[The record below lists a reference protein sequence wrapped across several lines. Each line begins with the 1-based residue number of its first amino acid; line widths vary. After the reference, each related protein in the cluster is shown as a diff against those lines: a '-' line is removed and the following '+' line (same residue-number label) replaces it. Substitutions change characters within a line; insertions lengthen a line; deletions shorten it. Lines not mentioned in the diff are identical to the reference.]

1 MKRNATP
8 SETASQ
14 SNSPRRHKYNKVL
27 DNRKHPIRGLWRRNG
42 SFVARISVEDTA
54 GRKHVRW
61 VPLAAKSAAEAQ
73 DEFRKLLVE
82 RTENRMRHVGR
93 SPAFAEYLDETY
105 LPLLAG
111 SGKKPDTITTEKGH
125 YKRWR
130 EAVGHLRLDKIRP
143 SHIQETLNKLRAVRS
158 PRTCNLALV
167 CLRHILKAAKRDGY
181 LKALPTEDIAWQRTD
196 KKARQLCTLADIE
209 RICETGMT
217 ATKNGQQLADY
228 LRFLALTGAR
238 EQEALRV
245 RWEDVTFERKQVC
258 IGADADTKNRE
269 ARHLDFNPALESH
282 LRAMWQRRAPDT
294 QWLFP
299 SPQRGERDEHAK
311 TFRESMKL
319 AREAANLSRFG
330 FHDCRHHFISF
341 AVMSGIDYMTIAR
354 WVGHKDGGVLIGKTY
369 GHLTNEHA
377 QAQAARLNFTPAIV
391 SLPQAATA

>member
-1 MKRNATP
+1 MKRNASP
-8 SETASQ
+8 SKQ
-14 SNSPRRHKYNKVL
+14 SDSPRRHRYTKVL

-42 SFVARISVEDTA
+42 NFLARISVEDEG
-54 GRKHVRW
+54 GRKEVRW

-73 DEFRKLLVE
+73 DEFRKLMVE
-82 RTENRMRHVGR
+82 RTENRLRHIGR
-93 SPAFAEYLDETY
+93 SPAFAEYLDVTY

-111 SGKKPDTITTEKGH
+111 SGKKPDTITTEQAH

-130 EAVGHLRLDKIRP
+130 ESLGHLRLDKIRP
-143 SHIQETLNKLRAVRS
+143 SHIQETLNKLRAKRA

-167 CLRHILKAAKRDGY
+167 CLRHVLKAAKRDGY
-181 LKALPTEDIAWQRTD
+181 LKTLPSEDIAWQRTD
-196 KKARQLCTLADIE
+196 KKSRRLYSMADVE
-209 RICETGMT
+209 RICEEGMT

-228 LRFLALTGAR
+228 LRFLAFSGAR
-238 EQEALRV
+238 EQEALRI
-245 RWEDVTFERKQVC
+245 RWADVDFDRNKFVC

-269 ARHLDFNPALESH
+269 ARHVDFNPALEAH
-282 LRAMWQRRAPDT
+282 LRDMWQRRAPDS

-319 AREAANLSRFG
+319 ARDAAGLNGFG

-354 WVGHKDGGVLIGKTY
+354 WVGHKDGGVLIGKVY
-369 GHLTNEHA
+369 GHLSNEHT
-377 QAQAARLNFTPAIV
+377 QAQAARLSFGPAMAIT
-391 SLPQAATA
+391 LQAATA